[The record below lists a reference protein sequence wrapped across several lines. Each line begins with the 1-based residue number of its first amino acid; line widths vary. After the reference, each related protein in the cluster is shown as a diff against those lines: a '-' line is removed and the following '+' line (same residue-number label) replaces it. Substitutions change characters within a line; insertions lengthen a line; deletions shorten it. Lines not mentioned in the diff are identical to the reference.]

1 MTATSFTGA
10 RGVRLAADVTGPAD
24 GPAVVLWHGGGQT
37 RHSWRDTV
45 AVLAERGFLTVNVDL
60 RGHGD
65 SGWDPAGDYAMDVV
79 AEDVRA
85 VARSLDRPVALV
97 GASMGGLAALT
108 AVGENPDFRCA
119 ALVLVDITPRVDDGG
134 RQQVV
139 DFMRGGLDGFAS
151 LDEAAAA
158 VSRYLPHRSGN
169 GDVSG
174 LVKNLRRDGDGRY
187 RWHWD
192 PALLDP
198 ARLERTKGD
207 PHRFERAAAAVTA
220 PMLLVR
226 GGSSEL
232 VREQDARAFLDVAPH
247 AEYIEVTKAAHM
259 VAGDRNGEFT
269 DAVTAFLTRT
279 LVSKE

>member
-37 RHSWRDTV
+37 RHSWGDTV
-45 AVLAERGFLTVNVDL
+45 TALAERGFLTVNVDM

-108 AVGENPDFRCA
+108 AVGENPGFRCT
-119 ALVLVDITPRVDDGG
+119 ALVLVDITPRVDDEG

-158 VSRYLPHRSGN
+158 VSRYLPHRSAN

-198 ARLERTKGD
+198 ARLDRTKGD
-207 PHRFERAAAAVTA
+207 PHRSERAAAAVTA

-232 VREQDARAFLDVAPH
+232 VREQDARAFLDVAPA
-247 AEYIEVTKAAHM
+247 AEYVEVTKAAHM

-269 DAVTAFLTRT
+269 SAVTAFLTRT